1 MSMDCMVRP
10 GTRRL
15 RPVTQ

>member
-1 MSMDCMVRP
+1 MSVELSRFCP

-15 RPVTQ
+15 RR